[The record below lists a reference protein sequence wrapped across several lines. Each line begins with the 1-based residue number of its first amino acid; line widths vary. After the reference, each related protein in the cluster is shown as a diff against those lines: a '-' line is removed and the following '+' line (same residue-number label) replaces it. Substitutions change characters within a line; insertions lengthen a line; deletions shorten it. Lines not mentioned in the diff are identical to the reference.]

1 MTAAEQAKA
10 IMGWWRSNLQTD
22 GHGAQT
28 GPARALAARLRR
40 AVSPVEV
47 LSEEAVFDL
56 GKALGLT
63 QESDALRL
71 TILAATLAHVKQHQP
86 RRLANC
92 LGAGDPPPL
101 SQLRF
106 QRILRA
112 EAGPELAEFL
122 RRALPMVEHSCNVGQ
137 LGVDLLH
144 WDEKTRT
151 RWCFDYFHSMAPH
164 TDAPSEP
171 ATEDEPA

>member
-1 MTAAEQAKA
+1 MIAAEQAKA
-10 IMGWWRSNLQTD
+10 ILGWWRTNLSLTAP
-22 GHGAQT
+22 GNPGA
-28 GPARALAARLRR
+28 ARALAARLRR
-40 AVSPVEV
+40 AVSPVEA
-47 LSEEAVFDL
+47 LSEPAVFSL

-63 QESDALRL
+63 QEGDALN
-71 TILAATLAHVKQHQP
+71 LAMLATTLAHVKEHLP
-86 RRLANC
+86 TRLARRM
-92 LGAGDPPPL
+92 GGEERPAL

-112 EAGPELAEFL
+112 EAGSELADFV

-151 RWCFDYFHSMAPH
+151 RWCFDYFHSIAPH
-164 TDAPSEP
+164 TDEPSEP